1 MRFFSKNVIH
11 YLFLFTFDKFH
22 AFYKPPL
29 MISPTSPFSNSN
41 FMTEE
46 KSEFIQ
52 EELLSNNYS
61 KISPNTTTITTE
73 IENIPI
79 RHKETIDLIGIK
91 KLMKQYELLQ
101 LLQSPHLSQQS
112 KLKLI
117 QQHEI
122 YSTAPYQPTNLF
134 NGLDW

>member
-1 MRFFSKNVIH
+1 MWRFSKNLIN
-11 YLFLFTFDKFH
+11 YLFIFTFDKFH
-22 AFYKPPL
+22 AFYTPPL
-29 MISPTSPFSNSN
+29 MISPTSPFSN

-52 EELLSNNYS
+52 EELLSNKYT
-61 KISPNTTTITTE
+61 KMSPNITIPE
-73 IENIPI
+73 EEEDIIPI
-79 RHKETIDLIGIK
+79 RHKETIDITGIK

-101 LLQSPHLSQQS
+101 LLQSPHLSQQY

-122 YSTAPYQPTNLF
+122 YSTAPYQTTNIL

>member
-1 MRFFSKNVIH
+1 MRFFSNHLIN
-11 YLFLFTFDKFH
+11 YLFIFAFDKLY
-22 AFYKPPL
+22 AFYTSPL
-29 MISPTSPFSNSN
+29 IISPTSLFSN
-41 FMTEE
+41 FMTKE

-61 KISPNTTTITTE
+61 KITANMTIPDI
-73 IENIPI
+73 IEDVPI

-122 YSTAPYQPTNLF
+122 YSTAPYQTTNIL